1 MNNWADRSGEVFI
14 KTKIVPAD
22 DKEILEYGISQGLF
36 LVFNLLIFF
45 GICCYFKII
54 IWGFIFLVLF
64 WPLRIYAGGY
74 HAKTRM
80 HCILIS
86 TFMEIMACNIIC
98 KPFIKEIT
106 MICVAII
113 SLYIIYELAP
123 VDTEMRCLDIKERK
137 IFRLKVHRLLLIES
151 VFMFVAV
158 VMKWKLFYKVI
169 ATALFLVAT
178 LLVSKRKIASTCS
191 KSSDVR

>member
-106 MICVAII
+106 MICVAVI

-178 LLVSKRKIASTCS
+178 LLVIEKV
-191 KSSDVR
+191 KSI

>member
-86 TFMEIMACNIIC
+86 TFMEIVRACTIRLLDL
-98 KPFIKEIT
+98 ET
-106 MICVAII
+106 ARHEEVAI
-113 SLYIIYELAP
+113 YEVNQRIP
-123 VDTEMRCLDIKERK
+123 NGWR
-137 IFRLKVHRLLLIES
+137 
-151 VFMFVAV
+151 
-158 VMKWKLFYKVI
+158 I
-169 ATALFLVAT
+169 AGA
-178 LLVSKRKIASTCS
+178 KRSNP
-191 KSSDVR
+191 